1 MKTPIE
7 NAVRELQSRF
17 NATNPTAA
25 MAASFSK
32 VALALGG
39 LEQLRQHRSPLETR
53 EAHQTRTM
61 RAAAKL
67 SDQMSRLKD
76 DAGQAYANAI
86 VQAEDKISAAARLV
100 PSPFAAEI
108 RQAFRVMTPSER
120 TSALSDL
127 VKSGDGPSLAALRDA
142 PQLLHGVDTTLLS
155 RVIDQHVSQSAP
167 AELAT
172 LQAAKS
178 AMDCFQALATTA
190 TRRSA
195 ECQDSRLLA
204 QIEEADAAAKAA
216 TASFEQALA

>member
-32 VALALGG
+32 VALAIGG

-127 VKSGDGPSLAALRDA
+127 VKSGDGPSLAALRDS
-142 PQLLHGVDTTLLS
+142 PNLLHGIDPSILE
-155 RVIDQHVSQSAP
+155 RVIQQHIQAAAPEELKALQSAR
-167 AELAT
+167 E
-172 LQAAKS
+172 
-178 AMDCFQALATTA
+178 AMDVFSALATTA
-190 TRRSA
+190 TRRAA
-195 ECQDSRLLA
+195 ECQDARLLA

-216 TASFEQALA
+216 TQSFEAALS